1 MEISLAGRCA
11 VVTGGSKGVGLAVA
25 TRFAA
30 SGADVAIVARGREG
44 LDQALATIGAAR
56 ARARASAVQGDV
68 ALVPDIRRGYDE
80 IMAAFGKIDIL
91 REQRRASRAMRRS
104 SRSPTRSGG
113 RISTRSCSPP
123 SG

>member
-1 MEISLAGRCA
+1 
-11 VVTGGSKGVGLAVA
+11 VGLAVA
-25 TRFAA
+25 TRFAD

-44 LDQALATIGAAR
+44 LDAALATIGASAR
-56 ARARASAVQGDV
+56 GRLLAVQGDV
-68 ALVPDIRRGYDE
+68 ALMPDVQRAYDE
-80 IMAAFGKIDIL
+80 TMAAFGKIDIVVNN
-91 REQRRASRAMRRS
+91 AGVSRNAPS